1 MLVWAGCVG
10 VMSKPSDITVPSRVR
25 RAMRAGQLS
34 LQYQP
39 KVELASGTVVAVE
52 ALARWSHPR
61 RGLIL
66 PGEFVPQVEASRLA
80 SPFNRWV
87 LAQAIE
93 QASAWRRVG
102 APVAVAINLS
112 PACLQDEALVESV
125 SQLLDL
131 WDLPSELLWI
141 ELTEGAWWEAS
152 GRAGETLERLVSMG
166 IPLALDDFGVGHS
179 SMSCLVHAPM
189 DVVKI
194 DRSFVTTMA
203 SDPRRS
209 LIVQAAIE
217 IAHGLGLRVV
227 AEGVETRAVWDRLCE
242 LGCDWAQGFFVSRP
256 VAADAVLERLAQL
269 PHRIST
275 TLRATAASPGRERRA
290 QTAQNQVVRSM
301 IDRLDWVSH
310 VEARAPAT
318 EVKRIAAVTAGQA
331 RLTLR
336 RDCHRNLTTT

>member
-1 MLVWAGCVG
+1 
-10 VMSKPSDITVPSRVR
+10 MSKPSNIAITRRVR
-25 RAMRAGQLS
+25 RAMRAEQLS
-34 LQYQP
+34 LHYQP
-39 KVELASGTVVAVE
+39 KVELASGSVVAVE

-66 PGEFVPQVEASRLA
+66 PGQFVPQVEASRMA
-80 SPFNRWV
+80 AQFNRWV
-87 LAQAIE
+87 LAQAVE
-93 QASAWRRVG
+93 QASTWRRVG

-112 PACLQDEALVESV
+112 PACLQDEALVEDI

-141 ELTEGAWWEAS
+141 ELTEAAQWEAI
-152 GRAGETLERLVSMG
+152 GPAGETLERLVSMG

-179 SMSCLVHAPM
+179 SMARLVQAPI

-194 DRSFVTTMA
+194 DRSFVTAMS

-209 LIVQAAIE
+209 FLVQAAIE
-217 IAHGLGLRVV
+217 VAHGLGLRVV
-227 AEGVETRAVWDRLCE
+227 AEGVETRAVWDRLRE
-242 LGCDWAQGFFVSRP
+242 LGCDWAQGFFIGRP
-256 VAADAVLERLAQL
+256 VSADGVLEHLAQL

-275 TLRATAASPGRERRA
+275 TLRATAAWPEPERRA
-290 QTAQNQVVRSM
+290 QTAENHVVRSM

-318 EVKRIAAVTAGQA
+318 EVKRIAAVTAGEA

-336 RDCHRNLTTT
+336 RDCHRNLHAT